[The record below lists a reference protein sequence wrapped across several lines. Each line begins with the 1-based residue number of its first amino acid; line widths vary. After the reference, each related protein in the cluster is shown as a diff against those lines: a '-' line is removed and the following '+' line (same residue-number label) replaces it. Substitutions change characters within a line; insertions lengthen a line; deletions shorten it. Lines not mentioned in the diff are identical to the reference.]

1 MTDFTAK
8 AEELAVRELKD
19 WCCWT
24 KIELECR
31 EQLKLLVVS
40 ALEAAYA
47 QGKQDACLHMT
58 DVISRADSAGA
69 FLSGY
74 LQGVEDA
81 AKVADKY
88 ATCNCHDFIRHYS
101 NYHEP
106 NATHFEA
113 EEIAAKIRALVK
125 DGAK

>member
-24 KIELECR
+24 TIELECR

-74 LQGVEDA
+74 LQGVEDS
-81 AKVADKY
+81 AKVADEMCRK
-88 ATCNCHDFIRHYS
+88 A
-101 NYHEP
+101 
-106 NATHFEA
+106 NARA
-113 EEIAAKIRALVK
+113 ETMAEVACGTVAGQIRALK